1 MALIFTF
8 WVMSFF
14 VDLLPAM
21 RSKRG
26 GGDGAPQFE
35 MSGGAGAGKVTHGG
49 DGVGGVG
56 MANGD
61 AEAGYG
67 GRQHPHGQTAYANGN
82 GYADGNANGY
92 VNGVSFGGVPG
103 DRTSKPLP
111 AAQNF

>member
-26 GGDGAPQFE
+26 GGGGAPQFE
-35 MSGGAGAGKVTHGG
+35 MRGGNGAGKVTHGG

-67 GRQHPHGQTAYANGN
+67 ARQYSHGQTAYANGN
-82 GYADGNANGY
+82 ANGH
-92 VNGVSFGGVPG
+92 VNGVNYGGVPG